1 MCNKSF
7 FSIVSL
13 KNIAMKQTLLSFLLL
28 VSIGTFAQNDAV
40 INDPNVQKRSLNGSF
55 SAIQVSDGI
64 ELFLTQGTEESIAIS
79 ASEDKFLERY
89 KTEVDNGTLKI
100 YYDTKGITWNG
111 NDRRRLKAY
120 VSFKTLHKLKASGG
134 AQVKMKSVLTTEKL
148 ESSFTSGSRFEGQV
162 DVATLDVSSSSG
174 AEVNMTGKSG
184 SLKVDVS
191 SGAIF
196 KGYELVVDF
205 CDAEASSGAGVRI
218 NVNKELTVRASS
230 GGGVRYKGTGVI
242 RDMDVSSGGNVKK
255 G

>member
-1 MCNKSF
+1 
-7 FSIVSL
+7 
-13 KNIAMKQTLLSFLLL
+13 MKQTLLSLILLL
-28 VSIGTFAQNDAV
+28 SIGAFAQNDAV
-40 INDPNVQKRSLNGSF
+40 INDPNVQKRTLNGSF

-64 ELFLTQGTEESIAIS
+64 ELYLTQGNEESIAIS
-79 ASEDKFLERY
+79 ASEDKYLERY
-89 KTEVDNGTLKI
+89 KTEVDNGTLKL
-100 YYDTKGITWNG
+100 YYDNKGMPWNT
-111 NDRRRLKAY
+111 NDRRKLKAY
-120 VSFKTLHKLKASGG
+120 VSFKTLQKLRASAG
-134 AQVKMKSVLTTEKL
+134 ANVKMKSVLKTEKL
-148 ESSFTSGSRFEGQV
+148 ESSFTSGARFDGEV
-162 DVATLDVSSSSG
+162 DVETLDISSSSG
-174 AEVNMTGKSG
+174 AEINMTGKSG
-184 SLKVDVS
+184 KLKVDVS